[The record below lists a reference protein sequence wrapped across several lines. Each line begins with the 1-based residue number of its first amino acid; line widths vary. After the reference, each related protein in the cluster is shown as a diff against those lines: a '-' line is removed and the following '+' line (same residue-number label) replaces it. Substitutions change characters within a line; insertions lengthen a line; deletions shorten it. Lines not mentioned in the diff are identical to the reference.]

1 MPILDSFPVV
11 AGKHCT
17 QKPISHP
24 MTAKPIEPSTPPAT
38 NAASAGHMA
47 HPKYRADI
55 DGLRAVAVISVVV
68 FHAFPGL
75 LRGGFIGVDIFFVI
89 SGFLISTIIV
99 DNLKR
104 DQFSFAEFYGRRVR
118 RIFPALLLVL
128 VASAVLGWFALL
140 ADEYQQLDKHIAG
153 GAGFVSN
160 LVLWGES
167 GYFDST
173 AESKPLLHLWS
184 LGIEEQ
190 FYIIWPLLLW
200 AAWKTRINL
209 LVTTIVIGLASFAWN
224 IASVGDDTIATFYSP
239 QTRFWELLVG
249 AALACA
255 AAHKSAA
262 PKFGNAQSLIGA
274 TLIVSGIV
282 LIDKERQFPGGWALL
297 PTVGAALVI
306 AAGAGAWVNRVVL
319 ANRVFVWFGLISFP
333 LYLWHWPLL
342 SFARILEAAPPTRG
356 IRITAIA
363 ASIGLAWLT
372 FRLIERPI
380 RFGSRRQAK
389 TLALLVLMTLIG
401 TAGYYGYRQG
411 GFAGTGYRDPARTEY
426 SNYFRNSPP
435 AYQYLKTHGIFEK
448 YRSQCDF
455 YDMEKLRAGQTT
467 TIPRQS
473 LDEACYK
480 RDARYAKSVFLWGDS
495 HAQQFYF
502 GLKNHMPADWK
513 ILQVASSGCF
523 PAINAEEPSS
533 TNYCQQSNWFALK
546 AIAEAKPDVV
556 LIAQNADHDIASF
569 KLISEKLKS
578 LGVGKVI
585 IIGPTPHWTANLS
598 DIILRKLWPDTPNR
612 TWVGVDDRVLKD
624 NAKLQAY
631 FTQTYPTG
639 FVNLIDF
646 FCNEQGCL
654 TYLGDDKKTG
664 ITAWDSGHLTPMA
677 SDYLAEGLLVRA
689 VTGQFH

>member
-1 MPILDSFPVV
+1 MTSKRAEINTYAANPGAND
-11 AGKHCT
+11 KHLHG
-17 QKPISHP
+17 S
-24 MTAKPIEPSTPPAT
+24 
-38 NAASAGHMA
+38 G
-47 HPKYRADI
+47 YRPDI
-55 DGLRAVAVISVVV
+55 DGLRAVAVLSVVI

-75 LRGGFIGVDIFFVI
+75 LRGGFVGVDIFFVI

-99 DNLKR
+99 GNLRR
-104 DQFSFAEFYGRRVR
+104 DRFSFAEFYGRRIR

-128 VASAVLGWFALL
+128 IASDTLGWFALL
-140 ADEYQQLDKHIAG
+140 ADEYQQLGKHTAG

-160 LVLWGES
+160 FVLWGES

-190 FYIIWPLLLW
+190 FYIVWPLLLW
-200 AAWKTRINL
+200 AAWKARVNL
-209 LVTTIVIGLASFAWN
+209 LLATAVIGLASFALN
-224 IASVGDDTIATFYSP
+224 IATVGDDTIAAFYSP

-249 AALACA
+249 AGLACA
-255 AAHKSAA
+255 AAHKTPAPTLGDGLANALSLAGSA
-262 PKFGNAQSLIGA
+262 
-274 TLIVSGIV
+274 LIVSGIV
-282 LIDKERQFPGGWALL
+282 LIDKDRQFPGGWAML

-306 AAGAGAWVNRVVL
+306 AAGSRAWLNRVVL
-319 ANRVFVWFGLISFP
+319 ANRVLVWFGLISFP

-342 SFARILEAAPPTRG
+342 SFARILEAAPPSRG
-356 IRITAIA
+356 MRIAAIA

-380 RFGSRRQAK
+380 RFGSHRQAK
-389 TLALLVLMTLIG
+389 ALALLVLMTLMG

-411 GFAGTGYRDPARTEY
+411 GFAGTGYRDAARTDY

-435 AYQYLKTHGIFEK
+435 SYQYLKTHGIFEK

-502 GLKNHMPADWK
+502 GLKNYLPADWQ
-513 ILQVASSGCF
+513 ILQVASSGCT
-523 PAINAEEPSS
+523 PAINAEGPSS

-556 LIAQNADHDIASF
+556 LIAQNTGHDIAAF

-585 IIGPTPHWTANLS
+585 VIGPTPHWTANLS
-598 DIILRKLWPDTPNR
+598 DIILRKLWADTPDR
-612 TWVGVDDRVLKD
+612 TWVGVDERALKD

-631 FTQTYPTG
+631 FAQTDPAG

-646 FCNEQGCL
+646 VCNDKGCL
-654 TYLGDDKKTG
+654 THLGGDRKAG

-689 VTGQFH
+689 ITGGG

>member
-1 MPILDSFPVV
+1 MTSKRAEINAYAADQG
-11 AGKHCT
+11 ANDKHLHG
-17 QKPISHP
+17 S
-24 MTAKPIEPSTPPAT
+24 
-38 NAASAGHMA
+38 G
-47 HPKYRADI
+47 YRPDI
-55 DGLRAVAVISVVV
+55 DGLRAVAVLSVVI

-75 LRGGFIGVDIFFVI
+75 LRGGFVGVDIFFVI

-99 DNLKR
+99 GNLRR
-104 DQFSFAEFYGRRVR
+104 DRFSFAEFYGRRIR

-128 VASAVLGWFALL
+128 IASDALGWFALL
-140 ADEYQQLDKHIAG
+140 ADEYQQLGKHTAG

-160 LVLWGES
+160 FVLWGES

-190 FYIIWPLLLW
+190 FYIVWPLLLW
-200 AAWKTRINL
+200 AAWKARVNL
-209 LVTTIVIGLASFAWN
+209 LLATAAIGLASFGLN
-224 IASVGDDTIATFYSP
+224 IATVGDDTIAAFYSP

-249 AALACA
+249 AGLACA
-255 AAHKSAA
+255 AAHKTQAPTLGDGLANALSLAGSA
-262 PKFGNAQSLIGA
+262 
-274 TLIVSGIV
+274 LIVSGIA
-282 LIDKERQFPGGWALL
+282 LIDKERQFPGGWAML

-306 AAGAGAWVNRVVL
+306 AAGSRAWLNRVVL
-319 ANRVFVWFGLISFP
+319 ANRVLVWFGLISFP

-356 IRITAIA
+356 MRIAAIA

-380 RFGSRRQAK
+380 RFGSHRQAK
-389 TLALLVLMTLIG
+389 ALALLVLMTLIG

-411 GFAGTGYRDPARTEY
+411 GFPGTGYRDPARTDY

-435 AYQYLKTHGIFEK
+435 SYQYLKTHGIFEK

-455 YDMEKLRAGQTT
+455 YDMEKLRSGQTT

-502 GLKNHMPADWK
+502 GLKNHLPADWQ
-513 ILQVASSGCF
+513 ILQVASSGCT

-556 LIAQNADHDIASF
+556 LIAQNAGHDIASF
-569 KLISEKLKS
+569 RLISEKLKS

-598 DIILRKLWPDTPNR
+598 DIILRKLWADTPDR
-612 TWVGVDDRVLKD
+612 TWVGVDDRALKD

-631 FTQTYPTG
+631 FTQTDPAG

-646 FCNEQGCL
+646 FCNDKGCL
-654 TYLGDDKKTG
+654 TYLGGDRKAG

-677 SDYLAEGLLVRA
+677 SDYLAEGFLERA
-689 VTGQFH
+689 VVGGE